1 MKKNQ
6 YSLFTTIGMIVG
18 IVIGSGIFFKS
29 DSILV
34 ATNGSIFLGV
44 LIFILAAIGI
54 IFGGLSIAELASRND
69 KAGGIIS
76 YAEDYCGDYTA
87 CAFGWFYSFLYFPAL
102 IAVVAY
108 VSVVYL
114 CQLFNLNISFGLQII
129 FSFIILVLFYVINI
143 LSVKLGGYFQNASTI
158 IKLIPLIFIAILG
171 IILGDTS
178 HVTIAET
185 FSSNSFTWIS
195 AIVPIA
201 FAYDGW
207 IVATSISHEIKNPKK
222 NLPIALIVAPIT
234 ILLIY
239 IIYFIGISIYVGPEK
254 VIALGDAHVSY
265 AAHKLLGNFGGKIIL
280 TFVTISV
287 LGTLNGL
294 ILGSIRMPYSLAIRN
309 MLPKSNKFNTI
320 NEKFGIS
327 VNSALLGIFASGFL
341 IFVHYIT
348 QKYNMMPNSD
358 VSEISV
364 IFSYFTYIILY
375 IQVIKLY
382 KKGTIKSKLKGLFN
396 PLLAII
402 GSLII
407 LIGSLSNP
415 LIIYYTLIFITLI
428 ISSLLFW
435 KNQKKLQ

>member
-29 DSILV
+29 DNILI
-34 ATNGSIFLGV
+34 ATNGSIALGV

-76 YAEDYCGDYTA
+76 YAEDYCGSYVA

-108 VSVVYL
+108 VAVIYI
-114 CQLFNLNISFGLQII
+114 CQLFNLNISFELQII
-129 FSFIILVLFYVINI
+129 FSFLVLLFFYILNV
-143 LSVKLGGYFQNASTI
+143 LSVKLGGYFQNVSTV
-158 IKLIPLIFIAILG
+158 IKLIPLVFIAVLG

-178 HVTIAET
+178 HISIADAYT
-185 FSSNSFTWIS
+185 SNSFTWIA

-201 FAYDGW
+201 FAFDGW

-222 NLPIALIVAPIT
+222 NLPIALIAAPIA

-239 IIYFIGISIYVGPEK
+239 IIYFVGISIYVGPEK
-254 VIALGDAHVSY
+254 VMALGDAHVSY
-265 AAHKLLGNFGGKIIL
+265 AAHKLLGHLGGKIIL
-280 TFVTISV
+280 IFVIISV

-294 ILGSIRMPYSLAIRN
+294 TLGSIRMPYSLGIRN
-309 MLPKSNKFNTI
+309 MLPKSHKFTNI
-320 NEKFGIS
+320 SEKYGVSVSSAILGVVIS
-327 VNSALLGIFASGFL
+327 AFWIAT
-341 IFVHYIT
+341 HYIT
-348 QKYNMMPNSD
+348 QKYNMLPNSD
-358 VSEISV
+358 ISEISV
-364 IFSYFTYIILY
+364 IFSYFTYITLY
-375 IQVIKLY
+375 IQVIRLH
-382 KKGTIKSKLKGLFN
+382 KKGTIKSTIKGLVN
-396 PLLAII
+396 PILAIV
-402 GSLII
+402 GSLIV

-415 LIIYYTLIFITLI
+415 LIIYYTLIFIILVICSLI
-428 ISSLLFW
+428 FW
-435 KNQKKLQ
+435 KKQSVK

>member
-29 DSILV
+29 DNILV

-222 NLPIALIVAPIT
+222 NLPIALIVAPIA

-327 VNSALLGIFASGFL
+327 VNSALLGIFASGFW

>member
-29 DSILV
+29 DNILV
-34 ATNGSIFLGV
+34 ATNGSILLGV

-69 KAGGIIS
+69 KDGGIIS

-185 FSSNSFTWIS
+185 FNSNSFTWIS

-222 NLPIALIVAPIT
+222 NLPIALIVAPIA
-234 ILLIY
+234 ILLVY

-294 ILGSIRMPYSLAIRN
+294 ILGSIRIPYSLAIRN

-327 VNSALLGIFASGFL
+327 VNSALLVIFASAFWIL
-341 IFVHYIT
+341 THYIT

-382 KKGTIKSKLKGLFN
+382 KKGTIKNKIKGLIN